1 MSVLHK
7 LHTADDE
14 VHHEERPAEESQKA
28 FRVVFTVGTV
38 KPEKLPCFPYRCT
51 QVSFDSLTLVAIIWA
66 NRAGEAL
73 NTLRLYWPSAQ
84 PREAEENVS
93 GFLPADFTL
102 EAKQFGYVVR
112 PPKTAWFR
120 AFWR

>member
-1 MSVLHK
+1 MPVLHK
-7 LHTADDE
+7 LHIAEDE
-14 VHHEERPAEESQKA
+14 VRPEERPTEEPQKP
-28 FRVVFTVGTV
+28 FRIVFTVGTV

-93 GFLPADFTL
+93 GFLPLDYTVDSR
-102 EAKQFGYVVR
+102 QFGYVVR
-112 PPKTAWFR
+112 PVKTPWFR
-120 AFWR
+120 RFRR